1 MKVDIDPFDNSANMV
16 ESAFV
21 GMIDAAL
28 LDLATLEEA
37 MMDTTNLDAIMV
49 DVEVPRLV
57 TADNKTCDFNIE
69 EEFQKVMAEVYPI
82 SGESLL
88 DFMHRKKVDGNA
100 VLCPRCNVIFDNL
113 AAKLFEGSKI
123 QKHYSETLRQQQRE
137 EDVALKAQT
146 PAQIPIQNPAQALVF
161 VLQRHTP
168 PKPVPP
174 RTFVPSAKALQDK
187 WLRVNRSTNQHKP
200 QWRVF
205 EFGRPKPF

>member
-1 MKVDIDPFDNSANMV
+1 MKAS
-16 ESAFV
+16 S
-21 GMIDAAL
+21 
-28 LDLATLEEA
+28 
-37 MMDTTNLDAIMV
+37 
-49 DVEVPRLV
+49 
-57 TADNKTCDFNIE
+57 
-69 EEFQKVMAEVYPI
+69 I
-82 SGESLL
+82 SCTE
-88 DFMHRKKVDGNA
+88 KKVDGNA

-174 RTFVPSAKALQDK
+174 RTFVPSAKAPQDK

-200 QWRVF
+200 QWRAF
-205 EFGRPKPF
+205 EFGRPKPFQKETVALERSSRHNKRSWSQQRNYQKEKQD